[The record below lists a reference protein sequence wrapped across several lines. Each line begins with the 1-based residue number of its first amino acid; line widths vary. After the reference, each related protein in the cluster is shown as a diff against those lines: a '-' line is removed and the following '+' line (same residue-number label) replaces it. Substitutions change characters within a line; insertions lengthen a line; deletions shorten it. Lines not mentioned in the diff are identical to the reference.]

1 MFADNTLT
9 PREAVRMCALGL
21 LASHDQ
27 SQPIRY
33 GLLAGEVRHFIS
45 RMAGP
50 QIDLMGASIELL
62 RHEGLIEA
70 VGGQGMEDDSP
81 LTLTDAGRKELHH
94 LLIARLRPGSD
105 LSRLIVALKMRFLHL
120 LDGSEKQAQI
130 DLMIDGVEGE
140 LTRLIDLRGSLGAAS
155 TLGDWLDHEIATLE
169 SRLDWLNQFCR
180 TL

>member
-9 PREAVRMCALGL
+9 PREAVRLCALGL

-27 SQPIRY
+27 NKPIHY
-33 GLLAGEVRHFIS
+33 GQLAGEVRHFIS

-70 VGGQGMEDDSP
+70 VSGSGMEDDSP
-81 LTLTDAGRKELHH
+81 LTLTQAGRKELHH
-94 LLIARLRPGSD
+94 LLTARLRPGSD
-105 LSRLIVALKMRFLHL
+105 LSRLIVSLKMRFLHL
-120 LDGSEKQAQI
+120 LDAAEKQAQV

-140 LTRLIDLRGSLGAAS
+140 LNRFIDLRSSLGAES
-155 TLGDWLDHEIATLE
+155 TLGDWLDHEISALE
-169 SRLDWLNQFCR
+169 SRLDWLNNFCR